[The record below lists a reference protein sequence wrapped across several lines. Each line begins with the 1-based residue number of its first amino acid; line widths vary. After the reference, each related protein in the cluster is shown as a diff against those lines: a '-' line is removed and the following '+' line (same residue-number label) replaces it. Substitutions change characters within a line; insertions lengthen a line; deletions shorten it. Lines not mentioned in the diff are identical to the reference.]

1 MTTGAILFWGILSA
15 YALNPSKGTLEYRQ
29 AHGQLPMDVSGYEFF
44 IAVDDCGLIGHEAT
58 LYAGELTFDGVVY
71 DCAGADGVMYFS
83 DGDDLT
89 TPFKLAGDI
98 DYWFWKA
105 HPEIVH
111 SLVTVEV
118 NR

>member
-1 MTTGAILFWGILSA
+1 MTTGVILFLGILSA
-15 YALNPSKGTLEYRQ
+15 YALNPTVGTIKYYQERK
-29 AHGQLPMDVSGYEFF
+29 QLPMDVSQYEFF
-44 IAVDDCGLIGHEAT
+44 IAVDNCDLIGHNAT
-58 LYAGELTFDGVVY
+58 LYAGDLTFDGIVM
-71 DCAGADGVMYFS
+71 DCAGADGAVYFS
-83 DGDDLT
+83 DGDDLS

-98 DYWFWKA
+98 DFWFWKE

>member
-1 MTTGAILFWGILSA
+1 MSTGAILFWGILSA
-15 YALNPSKGTLEYRQ
+15 YNFAPTVGTLQYRQ
-29 AHGQLPMDVSGYEFF
+29 EMGQLPADVSGYEFF
-44 IAVDDCGLIGHEAT
+44 IAVDNCDLIGHNAT
-58 LYAGELTFDGVVY
+58 LYAGDLTFDGVVY
-71 DCAGADGVMYFS
+71 DCAGSDGAKYFS
-83 DGDDLT
+83 DGDDLN
-89 TPFKLAGDI
+89 TPFKLAGDV